1 MEVFVKAA
9 EFLEIPVRRSDDEPL
24 QKLFMTVR
32 SELNLDL
39 KNIKKE
45 QAKFWK
51 QHPALVKVK
60 VTLEVGNHFWDW
72 VGNHYLILIITWIL
86 YSQTELLIQAHFT
99 RETASLSPD
108 LEQDCRRVLEFTPRL
123 LEELIKVTLSYYS
136 HIYSFVSSNLKV
148 RYEASCSPNMVQI
161 VLKGF
166 HALNCLDTL
175 IIKVTSD
182 TASERRNCQLPFN
195 GSW

>member
-60 VTLEVGNHFWDW
+60 VNLEGGESFLRLNW
-72 VGNHYLILIITWIL
+72 VTII
-86 YSQTELLIQAHFT
+86 
-99 RETASLSPD
+99 
-108 LEQDCRRVLEFTPRL
+108 
-123 LEELIKVTLSYYS
+123 
-136 HIYSFVSSNLKV
+136 
-148 RYEASCSPNMVQI
+148 
-161 VLKGF
+161 
-166 HALNCLDTL
+166 
-175 IIKVTSD
+175 
-182 TASERRNCQLPFN
+182 
-195 GSW
+195 